1 MTDGND
7 EIKKALVN
15 IRELPII
22 QIVSG
27 DITQIDA
34 DCIITPINS
43 QKNWDGGI
51 DRTIYTVAR
60 EMYHNQIRKTHLEN
74 LFSIVV
80 HGNRKT
86 HRGKFDHVV
95 FVVDDL
101 RSKAREVIN
110 RGLETANEAGFV
122 TVLIPAIR
130 TGMFLGIIERTP
142 DEIANEYILGILRF
156 LRNNRNSGIKNI
168 KLVIFRNEQFK
179 AILENKIASVIKNMS
194 DKH

>member
-1 MTDGND
+1 LKDESD
-7 EIKKALVN
+7 EINKALTSV
-15 IRELPII
+15 RELPTI

-27 DITQIDA
+27 DITKIDA

-51 DRTIYTVAR
+51 DRAIYAVAG
-60 EMYHNQIRKTHLEN
+60 EMYHDQIRKTHLEN
-74 LFSIVV
+74 LFSAVV
-80 HGNRKT
+80 LGSRKT

-101 RSKAREVIN
+101 RLKAREVIN
-110 RGLETANEAGFV
+110 KGLETANGAGFEA
-122 TVLIPAIR
+122 VLIPAIR
-130 TGMFLGIIERTP
+130 TGVFLGIIERTP

-156 LRNNRNSGIKNI
+156 LRNNRDSGIRNI

-179 AILENKIASVIKNMS
+179 TLLENKIASVIKNMS
-194 DKH
+194 DKQ

>member
-1 MTDGND
+1 MRNESD
-7 EIKKALVN
+7 EINKILVS
-15 IRELPII
+15 IRELPTI

-27 DITQIDA
+27 DITKIDA

-43 QKNWDGGI
+43 RKNWDGAI
-51 DRTIYTVAR
+51 DNAIYAVAG
-60 EMYHNQIRKTHLEN
+60 EMYHDQIRKTHLEN
-74 LFSIVV
+74 LFSAVV
-80 HGNRKT
+80 LGSRKT

-110 RGLETANEAGFV
+110 RGLETANEAGFE

-130 TGMFLGIIERTP
+130 TGVFLGIIERTP
-142 DEIANEYILGILRF
+142 DEIANEYILGILKF
-156 LRNNRNSGIKNI
+156 LRSNRNSGIKDI

-179 AILENKIASVIKNMS
+179 AILDNKIASVIKNMS
-194 DKH
+194 DKQ

>member
-1 MTDGND
+1 LGD
-7 EIKKALVN
+7 ESNEISKALVN
-15 IRELPII
+15 VRKLPTI

-27 DITQIDA
+27 DITKIDA

-43 QKNWDGGI
+43 RKNWDGGI
-51 DRTIYTVAR
+51 DRAIYAVAG
-60 EMYHNQIRKTHLEN
+60 EMYHDQIRKTHLEN
-74 LFSIVV
+74 LFSAVV
-80 HGNRKT
+80 LGNRKT

-110 RGLETANEAGFV
+110 KGLEAANEAGFE

-130 TGMFLGIIERTP
+130 TGVFLGIIEKTP
-142 DEIANEYILGILRF
+142 DEIASEYILGTLRF
-156 LRNNRNSGIKNI
+156 LRNNRNSRIRNI

-179 AILENKIASVIKNMS
+179 AILDSKIASIIKSIS
-194 DKH
+194 DKQ